1 MTTPDSS
8 SPAAPAGTAPDPH
21 VEKVRANYDTRV
33 GQWQTIYQ
41 GESFHDHVIQR
52 RMQRCLEAVDTL
64 GSPAAGP
71 GSGRA
76 LDVGCG
82 AGQMA
87 LELHRRG
94 YDVSAVDISSG
105 MVEATQATFAAAGA
119 DADVREADMRHLPYD
134 DDTFAWVT
142 GLGAI
147 EYLTDPGEAVV
158 EFARVLA
165 PGGHVVVT
173 SPNPYRLAFALD
185 PIGVAMGVL
194 GPPPTGYPRQYIS
207 ERKLRGYADRA
218 GLQVVGVLGHGVG
231 PLQVAKRP
239 LLPPRASM
247 RISHAA
253 ETHLPLSWLSK
264 LGANLILVARKP

>member
-1 MTTPDSS
+1 MT
-8 SPAAPAGTAPDPH
+8 TAPDAPDRDRH

-33 GQWQTIYQ
+33 GQWQTIYD

-52 RMQRCLEAVDTL
+52 RMQRCLEAVDKL
-64 GSPAAGP
+64 GSPTAGP
-71 GSGRA
+71 GNGRA

-94 YDVSAVDISSG
+94 YEVSAVDISSG
-105 MVEATQATFAAAGA
+105 MVQATRATLDAAGVT
-119 DADVREADMRHLPYD
+119 ADVREADMRHLPYD
-134 DDTFAWVT
+134 DGTFAWVT

-147 EYLTDPGEAVV
+147 EYLTDPGEAVQ
-158 EFARVLA
+158 EFARVLE
-165 PGGHVVVT
+165 PGGHVAVT
-173 SPNPYRLAFALD
+173 SPNPHRLAFALD

-207 ERKLRGYADRA
+207 AAKLRGYADRA
-218 GLQVVGVLGHGVG
+218 GLEVVGILGHGVG
-231 PLQVAKRP
+231 PLQVAKKP
-239 LLPPRASM
+239 LLPPRVSM

-264 LGANLILVARKP
+264 LGANLIMVARKPA

>member
-1 MTTPDSS
+1 MTSIRDHSADPD
-8 SPAAPAGTAPDPH
+8 AH
-21 VEKVRANYDTRV
+21 VARVRENYDSRV
-33 GQWQTIYQ
+33 GQWQTIYSGQ
-41 GESFHDHVIQR
+41 TFHDHVIQR
-52 RMQRCLEAVDTL
+52 RMQRCLEAIDQV
-64 GSPAAGP
+64 GP
-71 GSGRA
+71 VGDAPGRA

-87 LELHRRG
+87 LEVRRRG
-94 YDVSAVDISSG
+94 YEVSAVDLSEG
-105 MVEATQATFAAAGA
+105 MVEATRQTFAEAGETA
-119 DADVREADMRHLPYD
+119 DIRTADMRALPYD
-134 DDTFAWVT
+134 ADTFDWVT

-147 EYLTDPGEAVV
+147 EYLTDPGEAVE
-158 EFARVLA
+158 EFARVTR

-207 ERKLRGYADRA
+207 AAKLRGYAARA
-218 GLQVVGVLGHGVG
+218 GLVEVGLLGHGVG

-253 ETHLPLSWLSK
+253 ETHLPLSWLSR
-264 LGANLILVARKP
+264 LGANLIMVARKP